1 MVQNGERYSC
11 PPAIILG
18 GDFNALSVARS
29 LFQAGIEVYALN
41 YPNSRVCYSRACRRI
56 RLKGR
61 NPGPEAWEAFLLGQE
76 SDHLRGAIILTCSDE
91 AIEILIRSGE
101 RLRDKFILE
110 ETSGEVRACLLD
122 KLSTY
127 EKATEAAIPVA
138 GFWSVSSSADLER
151 VKGDLRFPLL
161 VKPRLS
167 HKFQRIWPKRKYF
180 KTDNFDQLR
189 AIYPKLENNDIAVLL
204 MEFIPGGDELGCS
217 YYAYMT
223 DGGVPLVEFTK
234 RCIRRYPPNMGN
246 EVFGFT
252 DWIPEVRDLG
262 RKFFQHV
269 GFTGVGQIEFKRD
282 ERDGKF
288 KIIESN
294 GRFTAV
300 NSLLAASGVDL
311 AVLAYDKLTGSDPVI
326 PETYTQGV
334 NWWVPV
340 NDFRAFVELQKQGKI
355 TFREWVSGILKPHV
369 LPAFRWDDPLPTIVS
384 ESKRILGLLR
394 TWFGR

>member
-29 LFQAGIEVYALN
+29 LFQAGVEVYALN

-56 RLKGR
+56 RLKGI

-101 RLRDKFILE
+101 RLRDKFIIE

-127 EKATEAAIPVA
+127 EKAREAAVPVP
-138 GFWSVSSSADLER
+138 GFWSVSSLSDLDR
-151 VKGDLRFPLL
+151 VKGQLRFPLI

-180 KTDNFDQLR
+180 RADNFDQLY
-189 AIYPKLENNDIAVLL
+189 AIFPELVNNDIAVLL

-217 YYAYMT
+217 YYAYMI
-223 DGGVPLVEFTK
+223 DGGVPLVDFTK
-234 RCIRRYPPNMGN
+234 RSIRRYPPNMGN
-246 EVFGFT
+246 EVFGVT

-262 RKFFQHV
+262 LKFFRHV

-282 ERDGKF
+282 ERDGKL

-294 GRFTAV
+294 GRFTAANGV
-300 NSLLAASGVDL
+300 LTASCMDL
-311 AVLAYDKLTGSDPVI
+311 AILAYDMFLFNDPATTEI
-326 PETYTQGV
+326 YTQGLY
-334 NWWVPV
+334 WWVPV
-340 NDFRAFVELQKQGKI
+340 NDFRAFVELQKQGNI
-355 TFREWVSGILKPHV
+355 TFGEWISGILKPYV

-384 ESKRILGLLR
+384 ESKTILGLLR